1 MLYLQ
6 YKITGGD
13 EVAKEM
19 SIDKTNEQPFCVYS
33 LKHNRD
39 AMQSLTKSAYYLYTY
54 LVQNQD
60 GYTFTL
66 RRKHVMDITGLS
78 KTSYYEALQELI
90 DKHYIIESSEGYEFY
105 ECPYDDDL

>member
-1 MLYLQ
+1 M
-6 YKITGGD
+6 
-13 EVAKEM
+13 AKEM